1 MYFLETMVGAF
12 ALGIGFVSAWVLG
25 NIITVFIMTRKRTMK
40 ALVKFSTRVTNEMM
54 KSMSNIG

>member
-1 MYFLETMVGAF
+1 MVGAF